1 MERNMK
7 LLVDYSENWPPMV
20 FPSFALPE
28 LLQIFVLSKKLGISC
43 PVPKLPFIN
52 AGKGGSNL
60 NFGWDGSVG
69 FTEGL
74 ALRKKVCSTQP
85 STVPSDA
92 MHQVMFEVEE
102 AMASS
107 NTLESTIARIEN
119 NCIPVHSGESGCAC
133 STMTPFNSSS
143 GALTSP
149 IPPRKNPSLGS
160 KVRNKDHS
168 NKGSIASH
176 KINHRKLQLS
186 VKVIKFFLNL
196 TFFTCRSLIF
206 VIVYNR
212 ALSTNIRLAS
222 SF

>member
-1 MERNMK
+1 
-7 LLVDYSENWPPMV
+7 
-20 FPSFALPE
+20 
-28 LLQIFVLSKKLGISC
+28 
-43 PVPKLPFIN
+43 
-52 AGKGGSNL
+52 
-60 NFGWDGSVG
+60 
-69 FTEGL
+69 
-74 ALRKKVCSTQP
+74 
-85 STVPSDA
+85 
-92 MHQVMFEVEE
+92 MFEVKE

-107 NTLESTIARIEN
+107 NTIESTIARIEN

-133 STMTPFNSSS
+133 STMTPINSSS
-143 GALTSP
+143 GAY

-160 KVRNKDHS
+160 KVRNKYHS

-186 VKVIKFFLNL
+186 VKVINFFLNL